1 MADVHMYGEMEVD
14 GVTPKKR
21 RYQALHCN
29 EPLNEGMRIL
39 MLVDGGGVNYACPP
53 IETSI
58 GTHPPIPPFTSPPTS
73 QAPPSLV
80 SFNVELIGG
89 AVVIDEGAIGQ
100 LQITRVWSNGT
111 TTTNTDFQGMVLTS
125 SDPVIAVSDFG
136 VVSAGSVDADTSALI
151 TVDGYELELTVI
163 DVGTLV
169 SYSIGLQG
177 GGTSIYE
184 DMLGQLTVSRVW
196 STGATTVN
204 NSFYEITPVSSDP
217 AILDVDA
224 EGVIESFDVAADTP
238 VTITA
243 GTETF
248 VVTVKDDP
256 ILSLELELE
265 DTGTSIFEDKT
276 GQLLITRVYTSGR
289 KIKSSDFTGLTVSS
303 SDAAILDID
312 ATGAIITHVVT
323 ADTPI
328 TITVDTTTLA
338 VTVVK
343 NEITGF
349 SLGLQGGGIRVYETK
364 TAQLNVTRMWKDLTT
379 TTDSDF
385 SSIPLSSDNS
395 VTLAVLAT
403 GELIAGAVSTNTTV
417 RITGGTEIF
426 DIIVVNDS
434 IVMST
439 LGTVSGSTT
448 LEDTDIDQLTI
459 TRTWA
464 SGTLTTNQDFTG
476 IALVSSNPN
485 ALSVDDT
492 GILLAGTVTVPTTV
506 SITANGTISLV
517 FTIVNP

>member
-1 MADVHMYGEMEVD
+1 
-14 GVTPKKR
+14 
-21 RYQALHCN
+21 
-29 EPLNEGMRIL
+29 
-39 MLVDGGGVNYACPP
+39 
-53 IETSI
+53 
-58 GTHPPIPPFTSPPTS
+58 
-73 QAPPSLV
+73 
-80 SFNVELIGG
+80 
-89 AVVIDEGAIGQ
+89 
-100 LQITRVWSNGT
+100 
-111 TTTNTDFQGMVLTS
+111 
-125 SDPVIAVSDFG
+125 
-136 VVSAGSVDADTSALI
+136 
-151 TVDGYELELTVI
+151 
-163 DVGTLV
+163 
-169 SYSIGLQG
+169 
-177 GGTSIYE
+177 
-184 DMLGQLTVSRVW
+184 MLGQLTVSRVW